1 MEYETAIEVLE
12 SYLGLLE
19 EKHRLNDVS
28 SDYNSKNILDLSNN
42 LGRQLYEL
50 SNLIKEE
57 LNNPIDTRIKIS
69 SSQGLSYKEL
79 KELER
84 SISSMK
90 GFKCS
95 WISSNHPFTGC
106 CDNRDTE
113 YEIFNIRIEGNYYKT
128 LTKFIEDVA
137 DVLYNLPIDS
147 SIKIEVDDIN

>member
-50 SNLIKEE
+50 SDLIKEE
-57 LNNPIDTRIKIS
+57 LNNPINTDIKIYS
-69 SSQGLSYKEL
+69 IKGLSYSEL

-106 CDNRDTE
+106 CDNHDTE
-113 YEIFNIRIEGNYYKT
+113 NEIYNIRIEGNYYKT
-128 LTKFIEDVA
+128 QSKFIEDVA
-137 DVLYNLPIDS
+137 DIINNLPIDC
-147 SIKIEVDDIN
+147 SIKIDVDDIY